1 MPHTPALIEI
11 NAKTMKYNSC
21 NTLLLLLKIQNYN
34 KKCHKSKWSPTTLVV
49 FFRNPTL
56 VIVHFGLAGI
66 YLYV

>member
-1 MPHTPALIEI
+1 
-11 NAKTMKYNSC
+11 MKYNSC